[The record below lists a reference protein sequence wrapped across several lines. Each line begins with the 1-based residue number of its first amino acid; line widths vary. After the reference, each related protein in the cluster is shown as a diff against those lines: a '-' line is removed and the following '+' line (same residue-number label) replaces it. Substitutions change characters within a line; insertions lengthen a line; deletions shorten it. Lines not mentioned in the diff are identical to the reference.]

1 MVSIIGRVLQSLGFE
16 NSKDRELRERLDTIH
31 QWPVEAVLTELKRY
45 TLPQVQSV
53 CAQDPWLANYLTN
66 LWEYQNGVTE
76 LQSYPWNV
84 CLPIVDVCNAACTFC
99 NSWLRGKRWLKLE
112 ELENFTTLI
121 KNAKLLGLA
130 GHGEPLIHPEFEAL
144 SQRFSQLVDPRCS
157 VYLITNGYL
166 LNRYEKE
173 LEAMNVM
180 TYNISLNAAC
190 PETHNVVMGLGPDAF
205 ERAINGIK
213 KLIAKREAGAPIL
226 VNISLVVVKQNLP
239 ELVDFVKLGNELGV
253 NNIYIR
259 TLMAS
264 ESYAIPGLNYH
275 TLSPGDHTEFDALA
289 QSAKDAIAAS
299 AVPVESDPKSWGVPL
314 FKEKDREFLEKSPP
328 KTYSRADAR
337 EAPEVTSFYDE
348 LYQQTQGSS
357 SRGLKLPTTQSDL
370 ELYGN
375 QNPFQREAPFQ
386 CSFVYYNLNLNDFE
400 FKLSPCCYM
409 DSVPGFE
416 RNDYD
421 GQTDFF
427 EAWNSP
433 AFVELRRSLQSGP
446 LFAPC
451 KTCPTQGRAP
461 KFWDSTRV
469 ANYQRLK
476 IDKTQL
482 KLHPVDSE
490 EENPNLVPFWS
501 LINKLDGKKAEH
513 SADGF
518 HVVSSP
524 NTYDWLCHS
533 PDLKVE
539 KDGRY
544 LFMVRLKMLS
554 GQVSFG
560 LFDEARTTWRCQSGE
575 PQFMDE
581 SIIQFLEVELKAG
594 APVAMLIANENIARR
609 TSEFVIE
616 DCRVY
621 FCSTVTDKV

>member
-16 NSKDRELRERLDTIH
+16 NSKDRELRERLNSIH
-31 QWPVEAVLTELKRY
+31 EWPVDAVLNELNHY
-45 TLPQVQSV
+45 TLPQIQSV
-53 CAQDPWLANYLTN
+53 CAHDPWLSNYLTN
-66 LWEYQNGVTE
+66 LWEYKTGATE

-112 ELENFTTLI
+112 ELENFTTLV

-130 GHGEPLIHPEFEAL
+130 GHGEPLIHPDFEAL

-173 LEAMNVM
+173 LEAMNVV
-180 TYNISLNAAC
+180 TYNISLNAASA
-190 PETHNVVMGLGPDAF
+190 ETHDVVMGLGPDAF
-205 ERAINGIK
+205 ERAITGIK
-213 KLIAKREAGAPIL
+213 KLIARREAGAPIM
-226 VNISLVVVKQNLP
+226 VNISLVVVKQNLQ
-239 ELVDFVKLGNELGV
+239 ELAAFVKLGNDLAV

-275 TLSPGDHTEFDALA
+275 TLSPRDHSDFNELSKAA
-289 QSAKDAIAAS
+289 RDAIAAS
-299 AVPVESDPKSWGVPL
+299 EVPVESDPNSWGVPL
-314 FKEKDREFLEKSPP
+314 FKDKDLEFIEKTPP
-328 KTYSRADAR
+328 KIYTREDAR
-337 EAPEVTSFYDE
+337 SAPEVTGFYDE
-348 LYQQTQGSS
+348 LYKKTQSAS
-357 SRGLKLPTTQSDL
+357 SRGRKSPELLTPQ
-370 ELYGN
+370 ELYGT
-375 QNPFQREAPFQ
+375 QNPFQRAAPFQ

-416 RNDYD
+416 LNYYD
-421 GQTDFF
+421 GQFDFF

-433 AFVELRRSLQSGP
+433 AFVELRKSLQSGP
-446 LFAPC
+446 LLAPC
-451 KTCPTQGRAP
+451 KTCPSQGKVP
-461 KFWDSTRV
+461 KIWDSSKFE
-469 ANYQRLK
+469 NYQPLK
-476 IDKTQL
+476 IDKTEMTL
-482 KLHPVDSE
+482 EPLETNDD
-490 EENPNLVPFWS
+490 PNLVPFWS
-501 LINKLDGKKAEH
+501 LINRLDGKKAELTP
-513 SADGF
+513 AGF

-533 PDLKVE
+533 PDLKAP
-539 KDGRY
+539 KSGRY
-544 LFMVRLKMLS
+544 RFMVRLKMID

-575 PQFMDE
+575 PHHIEE
-581 SIIQFLEVELKAG
+581 SIVQFLDVELKAG
-594 APVAMLIANENIARR
+594 GPVAMLIANENIARR
-609 TSEFVIE
+609 CSEFIIE

-621 FCSTVTDKV
+621 FCSTATDKS